1 MAEVT
6 GMRSNALPY
15 PCYGLAYYVT
25 FPLLDA
31 DGDPISPSS
40 PDSEVSKNGDTF
52 ADCANEATEIATSSG
67 ICYLLLTA
75 AEMTADIV
83 TVQIKSTGAKTTVL
97 TLYPRKLVALTS
109 GTCQGSNDTGD
120 IQLASGDSAIDDYYN
135 GCLVVAV
142 IDGAT
147 EARIINDYVGSTK
160 VAEVSPAWQTAQP
173 DADDTYTI
181 YLPEGRQVGQAN
193 VTHAA
198 GTAWGSGAITAGSIA
213 TAAFTNAKFAV
224 GAFEGAW
231 EFDLDSVMFA
241 GGTAGDYVKRVIA
254 DTDELQVDWTNGGR
268 LDSLIDAIKAKTDNL
283 PPDPADA
290 SDIAASFA
298 TVNSTLATIASYI
311 DTEIGTLLTNVA
323 ALPTAAQNATAVL
336 TTQMTEA
343 YAADGVAPTLAQ
355 SQFLLIAALT
365 EFAISGT
372 TITCKKLDGSTTA
385 ATYTLD
391 SASAPTSRTRAS

>member
-1 MAEVT
+1 MEDILLGTTDRTVLVFIPDPSSTT
-6 GMRSNALPY
+6 GAGKT
-15 PCYGLAYYVT
+15 GLAAADITVT
-25 FPLLDA
+25 YTRVETDNDVVHTDVTSSLNNLSALTDA
-31 DGDPISPSS
+31 HNDWGWK
-40 PDSEVSKNGDTF
+40 EVSSSLSKGLYRLDIADAVF
-52 ADCANEATEIATSSG
+52 ASG
-67 ICYLLLTA
+67 AWYA
-75 AEMTADIV
+75 V
-83 TVQIKSTGAKTTVL
+83 VQITI
-97 TLYPRKLVALTS
+97 TS
-109 GTCQGSNDTGD
+109 GTAAATPKAFRLVARNDLDGVRLGLTSLPNAAADAAGGLPISD
-120 IQLASGDSAIDDYYN
+120 SGGLDLDSKIGA
-135 GCLVVAV
+135 LTFTVA
-142 IDGAT
+142 G
-147 EARIINDYVGSTK
+147 K
-160 VAEVSPAWQTAQP
+160 VDS
-173 DADDTYTI
+173 
-181 YLPEGRQVGQAN
+181 N

-213 TAAFTNAKFAV
+213 TGAFTNAKFAV

-254 DTDELQVDWTNGGR
+254 DTNELQVDWTNGGR

-290 SDIAASFA
+290 SDIAASFS

-311 DTEIGTLLTNVA
+311 DTEIGTLVSNVA